1 MAHVLIAEDEQTLA
15 FFIKQIL
22 LELYPD
28 IQVDWA
34 PSGTSALR
42 LLEKTSYDL
51 LITDLRIPGLNGLAL
66 IENGHRLYPNLPVI
80 LMTGFASPNVEK
92 QVAAMGINA
101 YLAKP
106 FTVESLANCINQLL
120 AMKTPARLQVASH
133 ISRYK

>member
-1 MAHVLIAEDEQTLA
+1 MAHVLISEDEQTLA

-22 LELYPD
+22 LELHPD

-42 LLEKTSYDL
+42 LIEKTSYDL

-66 IENGHRLYPNLPVI
+66 IENGRRLYPNLPVI

-120 AMKTPARLQVASH
+120 AMKTPARLQVASY